1 MKMCA
6 KCHAEYPD
14 DMAFCSYCG
23 TPLQP
28 KIEERVCPAC
38 GKTVHADNLRFCP
51 YCGYSFTSLETKK
64 PSNTKPPLPPDV
76 NIKKNYVKMQPLNQE
91 KKPTKTPLQAN
102 AQRNVCPSC
111 KSVIYAKNLNTC
123 PYCDAK
129 LDFSKTPPPVT
140 NAKPKI
146 NQPLQGNVCPA
157 CGKIIHANNINSCPY
172 CGKSLKE
179 NSMGNSNQA
188 SLNVNNPLPSNV
200 NIKKNYVK
208 MQPLNQENKPS
219 INEANKSVST
229 TESNESNSG
238 NSESS
243 SGGFL
248 KSALTIIGVI
258 FLMGF
263 SKACGRIL
271 YHGTTGSQKGFF
283 IGVVF
288 AGIVGGIIPA
298 IVANKYCKFDNPS
311 TAVWLIFILQ
321 IIVSFLSAYQIVP
334 IGSIPIGII
343 LAILLYL
350 FNKK

>member
-64 PSNTKPPLPPDV
+64 PSNTKPPLPPD
-76 NIKKNYVKMQPLNQE
+76 
-91 KKPTKTPLQAN
+91 
-102 AQRNVCPSC
+102 
-111 KSVIYAKNLNTC
+111 
-123 PYCDAK
+123 
-129 LDFSKTPPPVT
+129 
-140 NAKPKI
+140 
-146 NQPLQGNVCPA
+146 
-157 CGKIIHANNINSCPY
+157 
-172 CGKSLKE
+172 
-179 NSMGNSNQA
+179 
-188 SLNVNNPLPSNV
+188 V

>member
-102 AQRNVCPSC
+102 AQRNVCP
-111 KSVIYAKNLNTC
+111 
-123 PYCDAK
+123 
-129 LDFSKTPPPVT
+129 
-140 NAKPKI
+140 
-146 NQPLQGNVCPA
+146 A

-219 INEANKSVST
+219 INEANKSFST